1 MTWKKAAAVLLLLGL
16 LTGLAGCGGG
26 QAPAAQSPEAEA
38 ALPAPAALTPEPTP
52 EPSPEPTPRPPVP
65 ETIEEAWFD
74 DALFIGDS
82 ITGMLSSYTL
92 INGGLGEATVV
103 YANSYSC
110 HGAVEEDLKL
120 SYRGEKLSMAEL
132 VEETGAGKVFFLLA
146 MNDLSRTPEQMTDC
160 WATVLEDIRS
170 RCPDTEIFIQSGTPL
185 FTETGYLN
193 NDNVELLNQA
203 LKDFC
208 LEKGCV
214 YVDIAQG
221 LKDEEG
227 NMQGRFSLDYAHFN
241 GEGCKVWIE
250 ALMDRDNY
258 YYSQDM
264 STEEET

>member
-1 MTWKKAAAVLLLLGL
+1 MRKRMICALLISLLLAGPAGCGAEQEPAEEPGAEPSAAAAV
-16 LTGLAGCGGG
+16 
-26 QAPAAQSPEAEA
+26 
-38 ALPAPAALTPEPTP
+38 PAPAELSPQTEPEPTP
-52 EPSPEPTPRPPVP
+52 EPPVP
-65 ETIEEAWFD
+65 EIIQETWFD
-74 DALFIGDS
+74 DALFVGDS

-92 INGGLGEATVV
+92 INGGLGQADII

-120 SYRGEKLSMAEL
+120 SYQGERLSMPEL
-132 VEETGAGKVFFLLA
+132 VEKTGAGKVFFLLA
-146 MNDLSRTPEQMTDC
+146 MNDLSRTPEQVTEC
-160 WATVLEDIRS
+160 WAAVVEDIRS

-208 LEKGCV
+208 LDNGCI

-227 NMQGRFSLDYAHFN
+227 NMQGKFSLDYAHFN
-241 GEGCKVWIE
+241 GEGCKVWIA
-250 ALMDRDNY
+250 ALMDRENY
-258 YYSQDM
+258 YYASQG
-264 STEEET
+264 E